1 MVRVSGALLRPYALR
16 ALGVNESLR
25 YAEPVTEESTL
36 WQRSR
41 QAAYAEITS
50 TAMRLFLDQ
59 GFEQTTIDQIAT
71 TAGISRRSFFRYFGT
86 KEDVVLGGLAQQG
99 ELMRDALENVPL
111 TVEPWD
117 ALRKALDA
125 VDALAVEP
133 GVTLKIAKMM
143 YGTPSLRARSIEK
156 HLLWQS
162 LLVPNIRRRLGL
174 ADDDVTDPA
183 PAAIVASAI
192 TCLDVAGELWVH
204 GGGTEDLG
212 ALYDRTVAAV
222 RSGS

>member
-1 MVRVSGALLRPYALR
+1 
-16 ALGVNESLR
+16 
-25 YAEPVTEESTL
+25 
-36 WQRSR
+36 
-41 QAAYAEITS
+41 
-50 TAMRLFLDQ
+50 MRLFLEQ

-86 KEDVVLGGLAQQG
+86 KEDVVLGGLAHQG

-111 TVEPWD
+111 TVEPWE
-117 ALRKALDA
+117 ALRQALHA

-156 HLLWQS
+156 HLHWQS

-174 ADDDVTDPA
+174 ADDDAADPA

-204 GGGTEDLG
+204 GGGTEDLD
-212 ALYDRTVAAV
+212 ALYDRAVAAV
-222 RSGS
+222 RSGA